1 MVKNKSVKNKD
12 VNEIKKIINNETTPN
27 KIDEDRNTSGKEA
40 CKIIK
45 QTMLITR
52 EEKNIIIKYEK
63 EVEILQAGEL
73 EIGSEV
79 TLPQEEEEQSVVPL
93 PEKGKRRKR
102 KAKRKIKDKESV

>member
-1 MVKNKSVKNKD
+1 
-12 VNEIKKIINNETTPN
+12 
-27 KIDEDRNTSGKEA
+27 
-40 CKIIK
+40 
-45 QTMLITR
+45 MLITR

-63 EVEILQAGEL
+63 EVEILQACEL